1 MDECAHVSG
10 WDERAVVRAP
20 DLLLIVLVLLLVL
33 RSYEFTTLTCIP
45 GSIQY
50 KGCKIQLLDLPG
62 IIEVGNKLRAVERG

>member
-1 MDECAHVSG
+1 MD
-10 WDERAVVRAP
+10 
-20 DLLLIVLVLLLVL
+20 VLLL

-62 IIEVGNKLRAVERG
+62 IIEVSRKQDAQSSGG